1 MLSTRFSVYLLML
14 MAALA
19 SMRPALLGAQSAN
32 TAIPLTVEEVVR
44 LSKTGFSEELII
56 TKIKKNGKAF
66 DLSTDEL
73 LELKRSGVS
82 ENVVKFLLDPAQP
95 YAPAPVVSAGPGAP
109 EARAGALS
117 IPSAPAKQY
126 PEDPYAARVPPEP
139 GLYRFPAG
147 SPQSVD
153 LKLLLGTTEGAGL
166 GKVIMKKGKVVAY
179 LPGPVSKSRVT
190 EPAPTFYLRLPDGR
204 GIEEVLLLTL
214 ERKGDRREIEM
225 GPAGPKPELKAETI
239 RRFDPVEVGARL
251 FKITPD
257 KLAGGEYLFFLMGSA
272 EPPKGSYGKGYDF
285 GVDTPR
291 SKSR

>member
-14 MAALA
+14 TAALA
-19 SMRPALLGAQSAN
+19 GMRPGLHGAQSAN

-44 LSKTGFSEELII
+44 LSKAGFSEELII

-73 LELKRSGVS
+73 VELKRSGVS

-95 YAPAPVVSAGPGAP
+95 YAPAPVVPSGAGTS
-109 EARAGALS
+109 EARAGAPP

-126 PEDPYAARVPPEP
+126 PEDPYASKVPQEP

-147 SPQSVD
+147 SPQGVD

-179 LPGPVSKSRVT
+179 LPGPASKTRIT
-190 EPAPTFYLRLPDGR
+190 EPVPRFYLRLPDGR

-214 ERKGDRREIEM
+214 ERKADRREIEM

-239 RRFDPVEVGARL
+239 RRFDPVEIGARL

-257 KLAGGEYLFFLMGSA
+257 KLAAGEYLFFLMGSA

-285 GVDTPR
+285 GVDAPPGKPR
-291 SKSR
+291 